1 MLEFSDIAWPNP
13 NMWLP
18 MPNAS
23 RHGSA
28 ARYGTSKVV
37 GDGAHGHSPS
47 KPNRPEHRIT
57 ITANTGSQ
65 SSSNAA
71 TYSGSTS
78 STYNAWTPHRGFPIP
93 STQWNGYPQEPRWDP
108 QDTYIVEPAIDAF
121 VDDTAWRQR
130 GARSSREDVPMPDY
144 ASTGSTSSRAISSM
158 TGMSYEHSKQPSIN
172 SCLDDEQYNEL
183 IQALTPTKA
192 PAVGTRAPSN
202 TPSTAATMSASKPSA
217 AAEARSASY
226 NTRSRRASALKEVSQ
241 PSTRDV
247 SGSSEPKN
255 LTPSK
260 IGASPSEKVRSKKE
274 TQKGVSQ
281 DTPKA
286 QYKGKGTAKENC
298 DSKDVENA
306 PSENLQ
312 DENESVL

>member
-1 MLEFSDIAWPNP
+1 
-13 NMWLP
+13 MWLA

-23 RHGSA
+23 RYGSA

-47 KPNRPEHRIT
+47 KPGRPEHRIT
-57 ITANTGSQ
+57 ITANTSSQ

-78 STYNAWTPHRGFPIP
+78 STYNAWTPNRGFPIP

-108 QDTYIVEPAIDAF
+108 QDAYIVEPAMEVF
-121 VDDTAWRQR
+121 VDDRAWRQR
-130 GARSSREDVPMPDY
+130 GARSSREDIPMPDY
-144 ASTGSTSSRAISSM
+144 ASTGSTSSRAISSSM

-192 PAVGTRAPSN
+192 PPVGTRAPSN
-202 TPSTAATMSASKPSA
+202 TPSTAATAMSASKPSA
-217 AAEARSASY
+217 AAEARSARY
-226 NTRSRRASALKEVSQ
+226 KTRSSRASALREISQ

-260 IGASPSEKVRSKKE
+260 LGASPSEKVRSKKE
-274 TQKGVSQ
+274 TQKEATQ
-281 DTPKA
+281 ETPKV
-286 QYKGKGTAKENC
+286 QSNGKETAKERCN
-298 DSKDVENA
+298 SKDVENA
-306 PSENLQ
+306 Q